1 MTQLTL
7 FLAFGVGFFVI
18 VKGSSLVVTA
28 SLRLQEMTALSEI
41 AVGAVFVSVATT
53 LPEVFVSFIA
63 VVAGDD
69 EIAVGN
75 AVGSMIFNMAVCVA
89 VYLLAKPQ
97 VVERRSIL
105 GKSLFLLAMLSVVM
119 FFSWNSRIGLLEGI
133 CLLSF
138 VVVFLAGSSKKSG
151 GNAETPV
158 KKHSWQGIRQI
169 AVLFII
175 GQLLLVFGAWLLVS
189 FGEQIA
195 HSMHIAESTVAII
208 FIAVGTGLPELFTA
222 ITSIIQKHN
231 GIALGN
237 ILGSCILNCTLLLGS
252 SSVIAGV
259 SGLPISNGILWLS
272 LPVMIL
278 ATLVAVL
285 PIIISQKTKRRYGV
299 LLAVIYAA
307 YLFLLCF

>member
-1 MTQLTL
+1 MTLLTL
-7 FLAFGVGFFVI
+7 FLAFGVGLFVI
-18 VKGSSLVVTA
+18 VKGSSLVVNA
-28 SLRLQEMTALSEI
+28 SVKLQEMTALSEI

-53 LPEVFVSFIA
+53 LPEVFVSVIA
-63 VVAGDD
+63 VVSGDG

-97 VVERRSIL
+97 IVAR
-105 GKSLFLLAMLSVVM
+105 KSVLNKFLFLLTMLSVVM
-119 FFSWNSRIGLLEGI
+119 LFSANGRIGFAEGL

-138 VVVFLAGSSKKSG
+138 VVVFLLGACKKPG
-151 GNAETPV
+151 GAETTV
-158 KKHSWQGIRQI
+158 RKHGFRSIWQIVFLF
-169 AVLFII
+169 VL

-189 FGEQIA
+189 FGERIA
-195 HSMHIAESTVAII
+195 HSMNIAESTVAII

-222 ITSIIQKHN
+222 ITSIRQKHN

-259 SGLPISNGILWLS
+259 SGLPISNGILCLS

-278 ATLVAVL
+278 STLVAVL
-285 PIIISQKTKRRYGV
+285 PIVIAQKTRRRYGV
-299 LLAVIYAA
+299 LLVVIYTV